1 MAETIS
7 QAHLAVL
14 EKTLRELDDERLNF
28 GTDKFYRGQLLAKG
42 PLVGGAGAERR
53 IGFCVQIRKRAGGFG
68 SDTVLLRHLDGGLTP
83 HTNQFFYTLTD
94 KQESELAPLF
104 AALLEEEDFAG
115 NHVYTLGA
123 NSEGNKQP
131 HAGFIVDAEHA
142 PEREP
147 ELSPVMIRTVSEGP
161 DGKPQTTITAFIG

>member
-1 MAETIS
+1 
-7 QAHLAVL
+7 
-14 EKTLRELDDERLNF
+14 
-28 GTDKFYRGQLLAKG
+28 
-42 PLVGGAGAERR
+42 
-53 IGFCVQIRKRAGGFG
+53 VQIRKKAGAFG
-68 SDTVLLRHLDGGLTP
+68 SDMVLLRHLDGMLMP
-83 HTNQFFYTLTD
+83 HTNQCFYTLTEE
-94 KQESELAPLF
+94 QESELAPLF

-147 ELSPVMIRTVSEGP
+147 ELSPVMVKTVSKGP
-161 DGKPQTTITAFIG
+161 DGKPQITITAFIG